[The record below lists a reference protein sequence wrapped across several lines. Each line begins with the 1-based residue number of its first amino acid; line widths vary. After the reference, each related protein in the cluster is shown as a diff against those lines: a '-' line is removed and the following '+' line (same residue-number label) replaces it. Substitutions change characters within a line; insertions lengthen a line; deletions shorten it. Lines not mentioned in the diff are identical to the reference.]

1 MIEELARAGVFRLGG
16 TLVGSHADSLYSGI
30 LGVKLEARHART
42 RDIDAGVPLSIAVNE
57 KSDPGL
63 KEAIEKAEA
72 FLDNPS

>member
-1 MIEELARAGVFRLGG
+1 MKISILSPELG
-16 TLVGSHADSLYSGI
+16 TLLP
-30 LGVKLEARHART
+30 
-42 RDIDAGVPLSIAVNE
+42 DIDAGVPLSIAVNE